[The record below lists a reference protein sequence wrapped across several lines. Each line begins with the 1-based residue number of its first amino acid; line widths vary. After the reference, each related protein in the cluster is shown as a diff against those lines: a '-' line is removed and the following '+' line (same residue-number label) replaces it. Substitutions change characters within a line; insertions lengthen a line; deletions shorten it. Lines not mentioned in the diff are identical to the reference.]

1 MTIKYCPDC
10 RSILPLGNYS
20 YWENKP
26 QTTDEK
32 EILHFLIKRKIL
44 KKNILHVGIG
54 NSEVALQLGK
64 YNKIVGI
71 TISKPEILFA
81 KKKLIKYYKTYLIN
95 KYSNKLNILKK
106 FKFDIVIDT
115 NLKSYSCCEK
125 SFKKMFLILSSL
137 LNKNGFL
144 ITNKKGMNW
153 SCMLKPKLTFTI
165 KKFGKKILKEEDG
178 PKINKLTIQECKILA
193 KKYNL
198 RLIQR
203 KKNNLV
209 LFIKK

>member
-32 EILHFLIKRKIL
+32 EILHFLIKKKIL

-71 TISKPEILFA
+71 TISKPEILSA
-81 KKKLIKYYKTYLIN
+81 KKKLIKNYKTYLIN
-95 KYSNKLNILKK
+95 KYSNKLNLLKK
-106 FKFDIVIDT
+106 YKFDIVIDI
-115 NLKSYSCCEK
+115 NLKSYSCCKKAFE
-125 SFKKMFLILSSL
+125 KMFSTLSSL

-165 KKFGKKILKEEDG
+165 KRFGKRILKEENG
-178 PKINKLTIQECKILA
+178 PKTNKFTIQECKILA
-193 KKYNL
+193 KKNNL
-198 RLIQR
+198 RLIQ
-203 KKNNLV
+203 KKKTNIV
-209 LFIKK
+209 LFKK

>member
-10 RSILPLGNYS
+10 RSIFPLVNYC

-32 EILHFLIKRKIL
+32 EILHFLIKKKIL

-71 TISKPEILFA
+71 TISKPEILSA
-81 KKKLIKYYKTYLIN
+81 KKKLIKNYKTYLIN
-95 KYSNKLNILKK
+95 KYSNKLNLLKK
-106 FKFDIVIDT
+106 YKFDIVIDI
-115 NLKSYSCCEK
+115 NLKSYSCCKKAFE
-125 SFKKMFLILSSL
+125 KMFSTLSSL

-165 KKFGKKILKEEDG
+165 KRFGKRILKEENG
-178 PKINKLTIQECKILA
+178 PKTNKFTIQECKILA
-193 KKYNL
+193 KKNNL
-198 RLIQR
+198 RLIQ
-203 KKNNLV
+203 KKKTNIV
-209 LFIKK
+209 LFKK

>member
-32 EILHFLIKRKIL
+32 EILHFLIKKKIL

-71 TISKPEILFA
+71 TISKPEILSA
-81 KKKLIKYYKTYLIN
+81 KKKLIKNYKTYLIN
-95 KYSNKLNILKK
+95 KYSNKLNLLKK
-106 FKFDIVIDT
+106 YKFDIVIDI
-115 NLKSYSCCEK
+115 NLKSYSCCKKAFE
-125 SFKKMFLILSSL
+125 KMFSTLSSL

-165 KKFGKKILKEEDG
+165 KRFGKRILKEENG
-178 PKINKLTIQECKILA
+178 PKTNKFTIQECKILA
-193 KKYNL
+193 KKNNL
-198 RLIQR
+198 RLFQ
-203 KKNNLV
+203 KKKTNIV
-209 LFIKK
+209 LFKK